1 MRIGVVQ
8 MTSTDDVSANLQAAR
23 DLVASAA
30 LAGAEFVLLPENF
43 GFLRREGNP
52 VPCAQGMDGEIVSAA
67 RSMAR
72 EYGIWLLAG
81 TFPEAIPGD
90 RRLHNTSLLLSP
102 EGETRAVYRKIHLF
116 DVDLSA
122 QGGGHFQESKT
133 IEPGEDPVLAAT
145 PFGSVGLSVCY
156 DLRFPELYRHYAAGG
171 ARFLTVPAAFARE
184 TGKDHWEVLLRA
196 RAIENQC
203 FVVAPAQWGAHGP
216 DRSSHGRG
224 MIVDPWGLVLA
235 LAPDRPCALVAD
247 CDLGAQDQTR
257 DALPCGRHRRL

>member
-72 EYGIWLLAG
+72 EHGIWLLAG

-116 DVDLSA
+116 DVDLSSS
-122 QGGGHFQESKT
+122 GGGVFRESAKYA
-133 IEPGEDPVLAAT
+133 PGAEVVVATT
-145 PFGSVGLSVCY
+145 PFGEVGMSVCY
-156 DLRFPELYRHYAAGG
+156 DLRFAALYR
-171 ARFLTVPAAFARE
+171 
-184 TGKDHWEVLLRA
+184 
-196 RAIENQC
+196 
-203 FVVAPAQWGAHGP
+203 
-216 DRSSHGRG
+216 
-224 MIVDPWGLVLA
+224 A
-235 LAPDRPCALVAD
+235 LACFASSSVPEYTRRP
-247 CDLGAQDQTR
+247 
-257 DALPCGRHRRL
+257 